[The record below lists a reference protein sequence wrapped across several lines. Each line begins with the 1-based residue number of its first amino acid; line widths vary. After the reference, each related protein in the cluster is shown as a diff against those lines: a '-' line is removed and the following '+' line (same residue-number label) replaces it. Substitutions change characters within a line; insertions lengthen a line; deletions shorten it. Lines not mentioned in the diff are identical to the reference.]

1 VARIVPAEGF
11 DLLKDRVQKAVSG
24 LFPIVGKKNTLEL
37 HDVAVRD
44 DLDSGDFR
52 SQKAAK
58 LEGKSWAVPVEATLS
73 LKDNAT
79 GRVVDRQKIK
89 LMSLPKTTNRYSYIV
104 DGQEY
109 QVDNQWR
116 LKPGVYNMVKADGA
130 LESHFNAPGGG
141 FKVHFDP
148 ASHAFS
154 MEYGNSNIPLKPL
167 LHAMG
172 VPEEEVEKRWGK
184 DIAVA
189 NHADMP
195 KALSKFYK
203 ADTGL
208 KPSSTMTPEDTR
220 AHFWQVMDNTK
231 MNPDVNMLTLGKA
244 HSNVTGAALLDA
256 SDKLLK
262 ISRGDA
268 KPDPRDAIMFKDL
281 HSMEDFAA
289 ERITRGSKDILRKIG
304 NTVDKKDK
312 VRDIIAPDTFNKHVR
327 LMFTKNSLASTPSQ
341 TNPLEM
347 ISAQF
352 KTTITGEGGIKS
364 EHTVSDEAKLIDP
377 SHLGF
382 LDPIHTPE
390 GKDTGITLRLPIG
403 VTKKDHDVTIKMY
416 NLHTGKNEDVNPTIA
431 YKSHVVLP
439 DQVKWV
445 DGKPVPIGP
454 SIKISGIE
462 NEIYDGS
469 MKGADYV
476 MRDPMQM
483 FSFASNLIPFMPAD
497 HPNRS
502 TMAGRQMEQAVS
514 LLHRE
519 APLVQSLAGAHSF
532 EHMVGGFASHHTRD
546 DGTVTQIKPDAI
558 VIEGEDGKR
567 REVHIYDHFPLNE
580 DKAFLHSTPLVKVG
594 DKVKAGQIIADTNF
608 SRGGVLAM
616 GNNLRVGF
624 MPYKGLNYE
633 DGIVVTESAAKKL
646 TSEHLHRHTI
656 ERDVSHVLDKRKFQA
671 YIPTGMNRSQADKLD
686 DEGVIKPGTVVM
698 PGDTLIAAL
707 RASNES
713 EKREDVQLSKL
724 HKSIVRPFKDASVT
738 WDNDYPGVVKEV
750 VKTGADV
757 AVHVKTE
764 EPLEIGD
771 KICGRHG
778 NKGIVTCHDESTEIL
793 TDQGWRYFKDLD
805 RTELICTRN
814 ILGEIE
820 YQQPTAYI
828 DQPHKGRMY
837 KYAGRRLDV
846 LCTPEHNHYVRGR
859 GQEQFKL
866 LSAEKCFG
874 LPKIHVR
881 TGKWYG
887 VDLDKIVIP
896 GRPRN
901 SNHQA
906 EEFCESREYDADDFL
921 EFFGYWITEGCL
933 GNDSHITIAQT
944 KEIHPDVYVKITA
957 VLQRMGYSTC
967 EQPTVIVISDP
978 RLHTWL
984 KQFGKA
990 KAKFIPRDFMM
1001 VSQRQLRILADA
1013 LFEGDGGVYYRE
1025 KDNHTRYEL
1034 FTSSQRLSDD
1044 YQELALK
1051 LGMSANVKPQKGEYG
1066 TEYVVRWSL
1075 KDEVWTNNDRRFDNE
1090 SWVDYV
1096 GRVYCVDVPNHVIY
1110 VRRNGIPVWSGNCI
1124 VPDHEAPYTK
1134 DGRPLDVLLN
1144 PLGVTGRTNLGQV
1157 LEVAAGKIAE
1167 KTGKTYFTKNFK
1179 PDADLHA
1186 QVTQDLAKHGL
1197 TDKETVFDPMNGRPM
1212 GDVLVGPMH
1221 MLKLHHQVEK
1231 KLSARALG
1239 YGYAYDRNKIP
1250 QGGGPHGA
1258 QSLGVLGLYAM
1269 LGHGAV
1275 ANLREM
1281 NTWKSDAGQGDQF
1294 WTALQAGEMLPTPK
1308 PTFAYNKFI
1317 SLIKGLNVNVEKTG
1331 NSLILSPM
1339 TDKQVHEM
1347 SNGELKDPSK
1357 MTIAK
1362 TMRPE
1367 PGGLFDPKITGGLE
1381 GDRWSHFVLPEA
1393 FPNPVFEGAIVK
1405 LTGIKTSQFD
1415 GLIGGTLAYD
1425 PATGKIGDPLKMKGG
1440 LVGGKAFNALLGK
1453 IDVKK
1458 DLAAALEK
1466 LQKPTLK
1473 GSYLDDANKRVKF
1486 LKVLDRL
1493 GVSPKDAY
1501 MMQSVPVLPPSMRPL
1516 PILPNGTISEEDING
1531 LYKSLHLTA
1540 SRYAKMSPLIP
1551 DEDQSKVELR
1561 QEVYDGLRALSG
1573 IGSFPRGN
1581 RRGILDYIAGKRYV
1595 DGVKTGPPKEGF
1607 FQEQLV
1613 TRKQDMTMRGTIIPE
1628 PSLSLDE
1635 VGIPKSAALELYKP
1649 FVIRELRNLM
1659 GISPLQAQ
1667 QKMSEGGDIVDR
1679 ALDRAILSRPILLKR
1694 DPVLHKY
1701 GIQAFKPRIVSGK
1714 AVQIHPL
1721 VTSGFNADFDG
1732 DSVLGDILVAH
1743 LDKTGCAEGMPHTG
1757 RLFSYKIIDLAN
1769 FPHLPDPIRTTETG
1783 VTVYAV
1789 PPGTFVPAFDGGAF
1803 DMSEVTEYSVHPNC
1817 EEWRIETERGREMF
1831 VSEDHSLALLNP
1843 ATLEVYDA
1851 VPSTAEGMWLPTLRY
1866 LNPGPAPVPS
1876 LPGVA
1881 TKNDRALAMLEDVPA
1896 TFDVGWFLGTTVG
1909 DGWVSQRG
1917 PSKDFL
1923 GKLKDESVVESRS
1936 VFLAYGAD
1944 GRDVADKWDNVGKY
1958 ISQKTRTGDISAP
1971 HKFGEYECQ
1980 SFKSSICSTA
1990 LGLWLEPLIGKGAA
2004 NKHLPDGFLHFPVEF
2019 RQGLFCGLID
2029 TDGTVNWSNGVNK
2042 APQFSMSYSTV
2053 SPDLTESIQ
2062 LLGLSLGL
2070 VPSCTATH
2078 TPAGKPSW
2086 VITFSIRT
2094 VQDADW
2100 IKLEHT
2106 DKRAALEKL
2115 RDSSKVIYGRSD
2127 QVPLLDAAK
2136 EELLEHLRTLGAA
2149 KRKGHGHNAAAFS
2162 SYTVLRQSNGGVSR
2176 ITVQNL
2182 NDLIDQSTR
2191 SEYLSR
2197 WFALAMNA
2205 DVGWDRVVA
2214 SKATG
2219 EIKTMYDLKVPGP
2232 WTFTMANGAAV
2243 WDCMGAF
2250 VPVGSEAVAEAHKM
2264 FPSNNLFSPA
2274 TGKLMYSP
2282 SGESRLG
2289 LYGLTR
2295 AGAATSHEFS
2305 TIQDVETAVR
2315 KGTVKLTDQVKVG
2328 GIHSTV
2334 GRFMV
2339 AGALPESMRGE
2350 YLGRKEPLNASA
2362 QEELMTRIAKEH
2374 KNEYGQSI
2382 NKLKDLGNM
2391 WATQTA
2397 FSVGMSELAPDREA
2411 RNRILAKADDQ
2422 VSKLTGAT
2430 KDAKT
2435 VEIYAKATDEMD
2447 KHFRAISEEGN
2458 NLMLLHNMGMK
2469 GGTNTIRQIRA
2480 APMLMANH
2488 KGEIIPSPVRKSYAE
2503 GLDIAGYW
2511 TATSGGRK
2519 GVIQKVQAVQEP
2531 GHITKQVMNSTMNNL
2546 ILDHDCG
2553 TDKGISLSID
2563 EKDILD
2569 RFTAADVKLGNRIIK
2584 SGTLITPELRSAF
2597 RNNNVG
2603 KVVVRSP
2610 LRCLHG
2616 PGLCQKCFGYTE
2628 DGRLPE
2634 VGLNVGV
2641 LAGQAIGER
2650 ATQLAMKAFHQGG
2663 TASSKSS
2670 LVDQFNQVQDLL
2682 LFPKQLPGSATLST
2696 VSGKVT
2702 KIEKDSAG
2710 GHNVIIEEERHYIP
2724 QSRGVPVYDK
2734 KPLAVGTE
2742 VKKGMPISEG
2752 RVNPHEMLPLT
2763 GIEPVQALLASN
2775 LADMYEGQGIRRR
2788 NHEVVI
2794 KALTNLTKI
2803 KDAGSSTH
2811 YIRGDFAPTT
2821 FVSSLN
2827 RGMAKGEHPIV
2838 HEPILKGVNVLP
2850 LDMQEDWIAKLNH
2863 EGLAN
2868 TVIDAAQQG
2877 WRSNLHS
2884 LHPVP
2889 AVVYAAELGKPPKD
2903 LPGYFY

>member
-1 VARIVPAEGF
+1 MARLVPEEGF

-24 LFPIVGKKNTLEL
+24 LFPIIGKKNTLEL

-44 DLDSGDFR
+44 NLDSYDVR
-52 SQKAAK
+52 SQKEAK
-58 LEGKSWAVPVEATLS
+58 LEGKSWAVPVEATIS
-73 LKDNAT
+73 LKDNVT
-79 GRVVDRQKIK
+79 GRVIDRQKIK
-89 LMSLPKTTNRYSYIV
+89 LMSLPKVTNRYSHIV

-116 LKPGVYNMVKADGA
+116 LKPGVYNMIKADGA

-148 ASHAFS
+148 ATREFS
-154 MEYGNSNIPLKPL
+154 MGYGNSNIPLKPL

-189 NHADMP
+189 NHADMS
-195 KALSKFYK
+195 KALAKFHK

-208 KPSSTMTPEDTR
+208 KSSATMTPEDMR
-220 AHFWQVMDNTK
+220 AHFWQVMDGTK

-244 HSNVTGAALLDA
+244 HSNVTGATLLDA

-262 ISRGDA
+262 ISRGEA
-268 KPDPRDAIMFKDL
+268 RPDPRDAIMFKDL

-312 VRDIIAPDTFNKHVR
+312 VRDIIAPDIFNRHIR
-327 LMFTKNSLASTPSQ
+327 QLFSKNSLSSVPSQ

-352 KTTITGEGGIKS
+352 KTTITGDGGIKS

-403 VTKKDHDVTIKMY
+403 VTKRGHDVTIKMY
-416 NLHTGKNEDVNPTIA
+416 NLHTGKNEEVNPTVA

-439 DQVKWV
+439 DQVRWV
-445 DGKPVPIGP
+445 DGKPVPIKH
-454 SIKISGIE
+454 SIKISGLE
-462 NEIYDGS
+462 NEIYDGP

-476 MRDPMQM
+476 MKDPMQM
-483 FSFASNLIPFMPAD
+483 FSFASNMIPFMPAD

-532 EHMVGGFASHHTRD
+532 DHMVGGFASHHTRV
-546 DGTVTQIKPDAI
+546 DGTVAQIKPDAV
-558 VIEGEDGKR
+558 VIKGTDGKR
-567 REVHIYDHFPLNE
+567 HEVQIYDHFPLNE
-580 DKAFLHSTPLVKVG
+580 DKAFLHSTPIVKVG
-594 DKVKAGQIIADTNF
+594 DKVSVGQTVADSNF
-608 SRGGVLAM
+608 SKGGVLAM
-616 GNNLRVGF
+616 GTNLRVGF
-624 MPYKGLNYE
+624 MPYKGYNYE
-633 DGIVVTESAAKKL
+633 DGIVVTESAARKL

-656 ERDVSHVLDKRKFQA
+656 DRDVAHVLDKRKFQA
-671 YIPTGMNRSQADKLD
+671 YIPTGMNRAQAEKLD
-686 DEGVIKPGTVVM
+686 DDGVIKPGTIVM

-724 HKSIVRPFKDASVT
+724 HKSIVRPFKDASVM

-750 VKTGADV
+750 VKTGTSV
-757 AVHVKTE
+757 SVHTKTE

-771 KICGRHG
+771 KVAGRHG
-778 NKGIVTCHDESTEIL
+778 NKGIV
-793 TDQGWRYFKDLD
+793 
-805 RTELICTRN
+805 
-814 ILGEIE
+814 
-820 YQQPTAYI
+820 
-828 DQPHKGRMY
+828 
-837 KYAGRRLDV
+837 
-846 LCTPEHNHYVRGR
+846 VR
-859 GQEQFKL
+859 
-866 LSAEKCFG
+866 
-874 LPKIHVR
+874 I
-881 TGKWYG
+881 
-887 VDLDKIVIP
+887 I
-896 GRPRN
+896 
-901 SNHQA
+901 
-906 EEFCESREYDADDFL
+906 
-921 EFFGYWITEGCL
+921 
-933 GNDSHITIAQT
+933 
-944 KEIHPDVYVKITA
+944 
-957 VLQRMGYSTC
+957 
-967 EQPTVIVISDP
+967 
-978 RLHTWL
+978 
-984 KQFGKA
+984 
-990 KAKFIPRDFMM
+990 
-1001 VSQRQLRILADA
+1001 
-1013 LFEGDGGVYYRE
+1013 
-1025 KDNHTRYEL
+1025 
-1034 FTSSQRLSDD
+1034 
-1044 YQELALK
+1044 
-1051 LGMSANVKPQKGEYG
+1051 
-1066 TEYVVRWSL
+1066 
-1075 KDEVWTNNDRRFDNE
+1075 
-1090 SWVDYV
+1090 
-1096 GRVYCVDVPNHVIY
+1096 
-1110 VRRNGIPVWSGNCI
+1110 
-1124 VPDHEAPYTK
+1124 PDHESPHTK
-1134 DGRPLDVLLN
+1134 DGRPLDVILN

-1197 TDKETVFDPMNGRPM
+1197 TDKETVYDPMNERPM

-1221 MLKLHHQVEK
+1221 ILKLHHQVEK

-1250 QGGGPHGA
+1250 KGGGPHGA
-1258 QSLGVLGLYAM
+1258 QSLGVLGLYSM
-1269 LGHGAV
+1269 LAHGSL

-1281 NTWKSDAGQGDQF
+1281 NTLKSDSGQGDQF
-1294 WTALQAGEMLPTPK
+1294 WAALQAGEMLPTPK

-1347 SNGELKDPSK
+1347 SNGELKNPSK

-1367 PGGLFDPKITGGLE
+1367 PGGLFDQKITGGMEGDKWCFHPSTKVITDRGLLPIGDIVRKKLKVKVLSQSAAGKLEWRSIKNYWKNTTQEDLVALHFESSGYLSGFSRRSSGISVLWSTPTHEVYEAGGLKVHAEDTEGLSVSMATHQLSEAQKQVVLGTLLGDSYLE
-1381 GDRWSHFVLPEA
+1381 GGSSTKNWMLRCGHGPSQLDYLKFKFGVLGDFVDAPVFAQKKPKKGKWKKRTTYTLRTIRHPVFTEVHGLTYRDGQKRVTREWLDKLDERGLAVWFFDDGCTSRKGNKIRVTLCTNCFSWNEIEIIRQWLLDRWDTPTTTVRDEKKYKGKDYGWQLCLSPTSSRDFLCRVTPYAVPCVQYKVSLEYKAGKCKKCTRSINTAYDVCDTCVLKQIGAVRSRRAFQKLKNRLLDESAVRHRYGSWSNARLMAARGAADEAAAVVDCFSTLRATVGTKLDEFEGRSNLITTPVRVYHVDRSGQAHYSKDHTVYNIEVEGNHNYFANGILVGNSHFRLPEA

-1405 LTGIKTSQFD
+1405 LTGLKTSQYD

-1425 PATGKIGDPLKMKGG
+1425 PATGKIGDPLKMKDS

-1473 GSYLDDANKRVKF
+1473 GAYLDDANKRVKF

-1493 GVSPKDAY
+1493 SVSPKDAY

-1516 PILPNGTISEEDING
+1516 PVLPNGTISEEDING

-1561 QEVYDGLRALSG
+1561 QEVYDGLRALAG

-1613 TRKQDMTMRGTIIPE
+1613 SRKQDMTMRGTIIPE

-1635 VGIPKSAALELYKP
+1635 VGLPKSAALEVYKP
-1649 FVIRELRNLM
+1649 FVIRELRNLL
-1659 GISPLQAQ
+1659 GIAPLQAQ
-1667 QKMSEGGDIVDR
+1667 QKLAEGGEIVDR
-1679 ALDRAILSRPILLKR
+1679 ALDRVILSRPILLKR

-1721 VTSGFNADFDG
+1721 VTSGFGADFDG
-1732 DSVLGDILVAH
+1732 DA
-1743 LDKTGCAEGMPHTG
+1743 
-1757 RLFSYKIIDLAN
+1757 
-1769 FPHLPDPIRTTETG
+1769 
-1783 VTVYAV
+1783 
-1789 PPGTFVPAFDGGAF
+1789 
-1803 DMSEVTEYSVHPNC
+1803 
-1817 EEWRIETERGREMF
+1817 
-1831 VSEDHSLALLNP
+1831 
-1843 ATLEVYDA
+1843 
-1851 VPSTAEGMWLPTLRY
+1851 
-1866 LNPGPAPVPS
+1866 
-1876 LPGVA
+1876 
-1881 TKNDRALAMLEDVPA
+1881 
-1896 TFDVGWFLGTTVG
+1896 
-1909 DGWVSQRG
+1909 
-1917 PSKDFL
+1917 
-1923 GKLKDESVVESRS
+1923 
-1936 VFLAYGAD
+1936 
-1944 GRDVADKWDNVGKY
+1944 
-1958 ISQKTRTGDISAP
+1958 
-1971 HKFGEYECQ
+1971 
-1980 SFKSSICSTA
+1980 
-1990 LGLWLEPLIGKGAA
+1990 
-2004 NKHLPDGFLHFPVEF
+2004 
-2019 RQGLFCGLID
+2019 
-2029 TDGTVNWSNGVNK
+2029 
-2042 APQFSMSYSTV
+2042 
-2053 SPDLTESIQ
+2053 
-2062 LLGLSLGL
+2062 
-2070 VPSCTATH
+2070 
-2078 TPAGKPSW
+2078 
-2086 VITFSIRT
+2086 
-2094 VQDADW
+2094 
-2100 IKLEHT
+2100 
-2106 DKRAALEKL
+2106 
-2115 RDSSKVIYGRSD
+2115 
-2127 QVPLLDAAK
+2127 
-2136 EELLEHLRTLGAA
+2136 
-2149 KRKGHGHNAAAFS
+2149 
-2162 SYTVLRQSNGGVSR
+2162 
-2176 ITVQNL
+2176 
-2182 NDLIDQSTR
+2182 
-2191 SEYLSR
+2191 
-2197 WFALAMNA
+2197 
-2205 DVGWDRVVA
+2205 
-2214 SKATG
+2214 
-2219 EIKTMYDLKVPGP
+2219 
-2232 WTFTMANGAAV
+2232 
-2243 WDCMGAF
+2243 MGAF
-2250 VPVGSEAVAEAHKM
+2250 VPVGSDAVAEAYKM

-2295 AGAATSHEFS
+2295 VGAATSHEFS

-2328 GIHSTV
+2328 GLHSTV

-2350 YLGRKEPLNASA
+2350 YLGRKGPLNALD
-2362 QEELMTRIAKEH
+2362 QDELMTRIAKEH

-2391 WATQTA
+2391 WSTQTA
-2397 FSVGMSELAPDREA
+2397 FSIGMSELTPDREA
-2411 RNRILAKADDQ
+2411 RNRILAKADVQ
-2422 VSKLTGAT
+2422 VSKLSGSS

-2435 VEIYAKATDEMD
+2435 IEIYTKATEDLD
-2447 KHFRAISEEGN
+2447 THFKAVPEEGN

-2488 KGEIIPSPVRKSYAE
+2488 KGEIISNPVRKSYAE

-2569 RFTAADVKLGNRIIK
+2569 RFTAADVRLGNK
-2584 SGTLITPELRSAF
+2584 TVKAGTLITPELKSAF

-2616 PGLCQKCFGYTE
+2616 PGLCQMCHGLTE
-2628 DGRLPE
+2628 NGTLPE
-2634 VGLNVGV
+2634 KGLNVGV
-2641 LAGQAIGER
+2641 LAGQALGER

-2663 TASSKSS
+2663 TASSKSA
-2670 LVDQFNQVQDLL
+2670 LVDQFEQVQDLL
-2682 LFPKQLPGSATLST
+2682 LFPKVLPGSATLST

-2702 KIEKDSAG
+2702 KIEKDTAG
-2710 GHNVIIEEERHYIP
+2710 GHNVIIEGERHYIP
-2724 QSRGVPVYDK
+2724 QSRGAPLYDK
-2734 KPLAVGTE
+2734 KPLVVGTE
-2742 VKKGMPISEG
+2742 IKKGMPISEG

-2811 YIRGDFAPTT
+2811 FIRGDFAPTT
-2821 FVSSLN
+2821 YVSSLN
-2827 RGMAKGEHPIV
+2827 RKMVKGEHPIV

-2850 LDMQEDWIAKLNH
+2850 IDMQEDWMAKLNH
-2863 EGLAN
+2863 EGLAE
-2868 TVIDAAQQG
+2868 TVINAAQQG
-2877 WRSNLHS
+2877 WRSHIHS
-2884 LHPVP
+2884 LHPIP
-2889 AVVYAAELGKPPKD
+2889 AVVYAAQLGKPPKD

>member
-1 VARIVPAEGF
+1 MARVVPEEGF

-44 DLDSGDFR
+44 NLNSYDVR
-52 SQKAAK
+52 SQKEAK
-58 LEGKSWAVPVEATLS
+58 LEGKSWAVPVEATVS
-73 LKDNAT
+73 LKDNVT
-79 GRVVDRQKIK
+79 GRVIDRQKIK
-89 LMSLPKTTNRYSYIV
+89 LMSLPKVTNRYSQIV

-148 ASHAFS
+148 ATREFF
-154 MEYGNSNIPLKPL
+154 MGYGNSNIPLKPL

-172 VPEEEVEKRWGK
+172 VPEDEVEKRWGK

-189 NHADMP
+189 NHADMS

-208 KPSSTMTPEDTR
+208 KPLASTTPEDMR
-220 AHFWQVMDNTK
+220 AHFWQVMDGTK

-244 HSNVTGAALLDA
+244 HSNVTGATLLDA

-262 ISRGDA
+262 ISRGEA
-268 KPDPRDAIMFKDL
+268 RPDPRDAIMFKDL

-312 VRDIIAPDTFNKHVR
+312 VRDIIAPDIFNRHIR
-327 LMFTKNSLASTPSQ
+327 QLFSKNSLSSVPSQ

-352 KTTITGEGGIKS
+352 KTTITGDGGIKS

-403 VTKKDHDVTIKMY
+403 VTKRGHDVTIKMY
-416 NLHTGKNEDVNPTIA
+416 NLHTGKNEEVNPTVA

-439 DQVKWV
+439 DQVRWV
-445 DGKPVPIGP
+445 DGKPVPIKH
-454 SIKISGIE
+454 SIKISGLE
-462 NEIYDGS
+462 NEIYDGP

-476 MRDPMQM
+476 MKDPMQM
-483 FSFASNLIPFMPAD
+483 FSFASNMIPFMPAD

-519 APLVQSLAGAHSF
+519 TPLVQSLAGVHSF
-532 EHMVGGFASHHTRD
+532 DHMVGGFASHHTRV
-546 DGTVTQIKPDAI
+546 DGTVSQIKSDA
-558 VIEGEDGKR
+558 VIIKGTDGKKH
-567 REVHIYDHFPLNE
+567 EVQIYDHFPLNE
-580 DKAFLHSTPLVKVG
+580 DKAFMHSTPIVKVG
-594 DKVKAGQIIADTNF
+594 DKVSAGQTIADTNF
-608 SRGGVLAM
+608 SRNGVLAM
-616 GNNLRVGF
+616 GTNLRVGF
-624 MPYKGLNYE
+624 MPYKGYNYE

-646 TSEHLHRHTI
+646 TSMHLHRHSI
-656 ERDVSHVLDKRKFQA
+656 DRDIAHVLDKRKFQA
-671 YIPTGMNRSQADKLD
+671 YIPTGMNRAQAEKLD
-686 DEGVIKPGTVVM
+686 DDGVIKPGTIVM

-750 VKTGADV
+750 VKTGTSV
-757 AVHVKTE
+757 SVHTKTE

-771 KICGRHG
+771 KITGRHG
-778 NKGIVTCHDESTEIL
+778 NKGICHDQITEVL
-793 TDQGWRYFKDLD
+793 TDSGWKYWKDLD
-805 RTELICTRN
+805 RTELLCTRN
-814 ILGEIE
+814 QSTGKIE
-820 YQQPTAYI
+820 YQKPISYTSYRY
-828 DQPHKGRMY
+828 KGKMY
-837 KYAGRRLDV
+837 RYAGRRLD
-846 LCTPEHNHYVRGR
+846 LCTTPEHNHFVRTRHGEF
-859 GQEQFKL
+859 GL
-866 LSAEKCFG
+866 VPAEECFG
-874 LPKIHVR
+874 FPRIHLR
-881 TGKWYG
+881 TGDWRG
-887 VDLDKIVIP
+887 EEIEDVVIP
-896 GRPRN
+896 GRPDG
-901 SNHQA
+901 HKLHK
-906 EEFCESREYDADDFL
+906 EFCTSRSYDADLFL
-921 EFFGYWITEGCL
+921 EFFGLWVTEGCL
-933 GNDSHITIAQT
+933 SHTSNINIAQS
-944 KEIHPDVYVKITA
+944 KEVHPEIYDRIVA
-957 VLQRMGYSTC
+957 VVEAMGYRAHKGDN
-967 EQPTVIVISDP
+967 IIGLSDP
-978 RLHTWL
+978 RLNAWL
-984 KQFGKA
+984 KQFGKSHD
-990 KAKFIPRDFMM
+990 KFIPRQFLE
-1001 VSQRQLRILADA
+1001 VSKRQLRILADA
-1013 LFEGDGGVYYRE
+1013 LFQGDGGVYYRE

-1034 FTSSQRLSDD
+1034 FTSSKQLADD

-1051 LGMSANVKPQKGEYG
+1051 LGMSANIKPQKGEYG

-1075 KDEVWTNNDRRFDNE
+1075 KDEVWTNNDKRFDNE
-1090 SWVDYV
+1090 SWVDYN
-1096 GRVYCVDVPNHVIY
+1096 GMVYCAEVPNHVIY
-1110 VRRNGIPVWSGNCI
+1110 VRRNGIPVWSGNCTKI
-1124 VPDHEAPYTK
+1124 IPDHEAPHTK
-1134 DGRPLDVLLN
+1134 DGRPLDVILN

-1197 TDKETVFDPMNGRPM
+1197 TDKETVYDPMNERPM

-1250 QGGGPHGA
+1250 KGGGPHGA
-1258 QSLGVLGLYAM
+1258 QSLGVLGLYSM
-1269 LGHGAV
+1269 LAHGSL

-1281 NTWKSDAGQGDQF
+1281 NTWKSDSGQGDQF
-1294 WTALQAGEMLPTPK
+1294 WAALQAGEMLPTPK

-1367 PGGLFDPKITGGLE
+1367 PGGLFDQKITGGME
-1381 GDRWSHFVLPEA
+1381 GTSWSHFRLPEA

-1405 LTGIKTSQFD
+1405 LTGLKTSQYD

-1425 PATGKIGDPLKMKGG
+1425 PATGKIGDPLKMKDS

-1473 GSYLDDANKRVKF
+1473 GAYLDDANKRVKF

-1493 GVSPKDAY
+1493 SVSPKDAY

-1516 PILPNGTISEEDING
+1516 PVLPNGTISEEDING

-1561 QEVYDGLRALSG
+1561 QEVYDGLRALAG
-1573 IGSFPRGN
+1573 IGSFPRGV

-1595 DGVKTGPPKEGF
+1595 EGVKTGPPKEGF

-1667 QKMSEGGDIVDR
+1667 QKMNEGGEIVDR
-1679 ALDRAILSRPILLKR
+1679 ALDRVILSRPILLKR

-1732 DSVLGDILVAH
+1732 DA
-1743 LDKTGCAEGMPHTG
+1743 
-1757 RLFSYKIIDLAN
+1757 
-1769 FPHLPDPIRTTETG
+1769 
-1783 VTVYAV
+1783 
-1789 PPGTFVPAFDGGAF
+1789 
-1803 DMSEVTEYSVHPNC
+1803 
-1817 EEWRIETERGREMF
+1817 
-1831 VSEDHSLALLNP
+1831 
-1843 ATLEVYDA
+1843 
-1851 VPSTAEGMWLPTLRY
+1851 
-1866 LNPGPAPVPS
+1866 
-1876 LPGVA
+1876 
-1881 TKNDRALAMLEDVPA
+1881 
-1896 TFDVGWFLGTTVG
+1896 
-1909 DGWVSQRG
+1909 
-1917 PSKDFL
+1917 
-1923 GKLKDESVVESRS
+1923 
-1936 VFLAYGAD
+1936 
-1944 GRDVADKWDNVGKY
+1944 
-1958 ISQKTRTGDISAP
+1958 
-1971 HKFGEYECQ
+1971 
-1980 SFKSSICSTA
+1980 
-1990 LGLWLEPLIGKGAA
+1990 
-2004 NKHLPDGFLHFPVEF
+2004 
-2019 RQGLFCGLID
+2019 
-2029 TDGTVNWSNGVNK
+2029 
-2042 APQFSMSYSTV
+2042 
-2053 SPDLTESIQ
+2053 
-2062 LLGLSLGL
+2062 
-2070 VPSCTATH
+2070 
-2078 TPAGKPSW
+2078 
-2086 VITFSIRT
+2086 
-2094 VQDADW
+2094 
-2100 IKLEHT
+2100 
-2106 DKRAALEKL
+2106 
-2115 RDSSKVIYGRSD
+2115 
-2127 QVPLLDAAK
+2127 
-2136 EELLEHLRTLGAA
+2136 
-2149 KRKGHGHNAAAFS
+2149 
-2162 SYTVLRQSNGGVSR
+2162 
-2176 ITVQNL
+2176 
-2182 NDLIDQSTR
+2182 
-2191 SEYLSR
+2191 
-2197 WFALAMNA
+2197 
-2205 DVGWDRVVA
+2205 
-2214 SKATG
+2214 
-2219 EIKTMYDLKVPGP
+2219 
-2232 WTFTMANGAAV
+2232 
-2243 WDCMGAF
+2243 MGAF
-2250 VPVGSEAVAEAHKM
+2250 VPVGSEAVAEAYKM

-2295 AGAATSHEFS
+2295 VGAATSHEFS

-2328 GIHSTV
+2328 GLHSTV

-2350 YLGRKEPLNASA
+2350 YLGRKGPLNASD

-2391 WATQTA
+2391 WSTQTA
-2397 FSVGMSELAPDREA
+2397 FSIGLSELTPDREA
-2411 RNRILAKADDQ
+2411 RNRILAKADVQ
-2422 VSKLTGAT
+2422 VSKLSGSS

-2435 VEIYAKATDEMD
+2435 IEAYTRATDELD
-2447 KHFRAISEEGN
+2447 SHFKAVSEEGN

-2488 KGEIIPSPVRKSYAE
+2488 KGEIIPNPVRKSYAE

-2563 EKDILD
+2563 EEILD
-2569 RFTAADVKLGNRIIK
+2569 RFTAADVRLGNRTVK
-2584 SGTLITPELRSAF
+2584 AGTLITPELKSAF

-2616 PGLCQKCFGYTE
+2616 PGLCQKCYGLTE
-2628 DGRLPE
+2628 NGTLPE
-2634 VGLNVGV
+2634 RGLNVGV

-2663 TASSKSS
+2663 TASSKAA
-2670 LVDQFNQVQDLL
+2670 LVDQFGQVQDLL
-2682 LFPKQLPGSATLST
+2682 LFPKILPGSATLST

-2702 KIEKDSAG
+2702 KLEKDTAG
-2710 GHNVIIEEERHYIP
+2710 GHNVFIEGERHYIP

-2734 KPLAVGTE
+2734 KQLVVGTE

-2775 LADMYEGQGIRRR
+2775 LADMYAGQGIRRR

-2811 YIRGDFAPTT
+2811 FIRGDFAPTT
-2821 FVSSLN
+2821 YVSSLN
-2827 RGMAKGEHPIV
+2827 RKMVKGEHPIV

-2850 LDMQEDWIAKLNH
+2850 IDMQEDWMAKLNH
-2863 EGLAN
+2863 EGLAE
-2868 TVIDAAQQG
+2868 TVINAAQQG
-2877 WRSNLHS
+2877 WRSHIHS
-2884 LHPVP
+2884 LHPIP

>member
-1 VARIVPAEGF
+1 MARIDPAEGF
-11 DLLKDRVQKAVSG
+11 DLLKDRVQKAVSS

-44 DLDSGDFR
+44 NLDSGDFR
-52 SQKAAK
+52 SQKEAK
-58 LEGKSWAVPVEATLS
+58 LEGKSWAVPVEATVS

-79 GRVVDRQKIK
+79 GTVIDRQKIK
-89 LMSLPKTTNRYSYIV
+89 LMSLPKVTNRYSHIV

-116 LKPGVYNMVKADGA
+116 LKPGVYNMIKADGA

-141 FKVHFDP
+141 FKIHFDP
-148 ASHAFS
+148 ANREFS
-154 MEYGNSNIPLKPL
+154 MGYGNSNIPLKPL

-184 DIAVA
+184 DIASA
-189 NHADMP
+189 NHSDMP

-208 KPSSTMTPEDTR
+208 KPSATMATEDMR

-244 HSNVTGAALLDA
+244 HTNVTGATLLDA
-256 SDKLLK
+256 ADKLLK
-262 ISRGDA
+262 ISRGEA

-312 VRDIIAPDTFNKHVR
+312 VRDIIAPDIFNRHIR
-327 LMFTKNSLASTPSQ
+327 QLFSKNSLSSVPSQ

-352 KTTITGEGGIKS
+352 KTTITGDGGIKS

-403 VTKKDHDVTIKMY
+403 VTKRGHDVTIKMY
-416 NLHTGKNEDVNPTIA
+416 NLHTGKNEEVNPTVA

-439 DQVKWV
+439 DQVRWV

-476 MRDPMQM
+476 MKDPMQM
-483 FSFASNLIPFMPAD
+483 FSFASNMIPFMPAD

-532 EHMVGGFASHHTRD
+532 DHMVGSFASHHTHD
-546 DGTVTQIKPDAI
+546 GGTVTQIKPDA
-558 VIEGEDGKR
+558 VVVKGTDGKR
-567 REVHIYDHFPLNE
+567 HEIQIYDHFPLNE
-580 DKAFLHSTPLVKVG
+580 DKAFLHSIPTVKVG
-594 DKVKAGQIIADTNF
+594 DKVVAGQTVADSNF
-608 SRGGVLAM
+608 TKNGTLAM
-616 GNNLRVGF
+616 GTNLRVGF
-624 MPYKGLNYE
+624 MPWHGLNYE

-646 TSEHLHRHTI
+646 TSEHLHRHSI
-656 ERDVSHVLDKRKFQA
+656 ERDVAHVLDKRKFQA
-671 YIPTGMNRSQADKLD
+671 YIPTGMNRAQAEKLD
-686 DEGVIKPGTVVM
+686 EEGVIKPGTVVM

-750 VKTGADV
+750 VKTGTNV
-757 AVHVKTE
+757 AVHVKTA

-771 KICGRHG
+771 KVTARHG
-778 NKGIVTCHDESTEIL
+778 NKGIV
-793 TDQGWRYFKDLD
+793 
-805 RTELICTRN
+805 
-814 ILGEIE
+814 
-820 YQQPTAYI
+820 
-828 DQPHKGRMY
+828 
-837 KYAGRRLDV
+837 
-846 LCTPEHNHYVRGR
+846 
-859 GQEQFKL
+859 
-866 LSAEKCFG
+866 
-874 LPKIHVR
+874 
-881 TGKWYG
+881 
-887 VDLDKIVIP
+887 
-896 GRPRN
+896 
-901 SNHQA
+901 
-906 EEFCESREYDADDFL
+906 
-921 EFFGYWITEGCL
+921 
-933 GNDSHITIAQT
+933 
-944 KEIHPDVYVKITA
+944 VKI
-957 VLQRMGYSTC
+957 
-967 EQPTVIVISDP
+967 I
-978 RLHTWL
+978 
-984 KQFGKA
+984 
-990 KAKFIPRDFMM
+990 
-1001 VSQRQLRILADA
+1001 
-1013 LFEGDGGVYYRE
+1013 
-1025 KDNHTRYEL
+1025 
-1034 FTSSQRLSDD
+1034 
-1044 YQELALK
+1044 
-1051 LGMSANVKPQKGEYG
+1051 
-1066 TEYVVRWSL
+1066 
-1075 KDEVWTNNDRRFDNE
+1075 
-1090 SWVDYV
+1090 
-1096 GRVYCVDVPNHVIY
+1096 
-1110 VRRNGIPVWSGNCI
+1110 
-1124 VPDHEAPYTK
+1124 PDHESPHTK
-1134 DGRPLDVLLN
+1134 DGRPLDVILN

-1197 TDKETVFDPMNGRPM
+1197 TDKETVYDPMNERPM

-1250 QGGGPHGA
+1250 RGGGPHGA

-1269 LGHGAV
+1269 LGHGAL

-1294 WTALQAGEMLPTPK
+1294 WAALQAGEMLPTPK

-1357 MTIAK
+1357 MTVAK

-1367 PGGLFDPKITGGLE
+1367 PGGLFDQKITGGME

-1405 LTGIKTSQFD
+1405 LTGIKTSQYD

-1425 PATGKIGDPLKMKGG
+1425 PVTGKIGDPLKMKGS

-1453 IDVKK
+1453 IDVKR
-1458 DLAAALEK
+1458 DLAAALDK

-1473 GSYLDDANKRVKF
+1473 GAYLDDANKRVKF

-1551 DEDQSKVELR
+1551 EEDQSKVELR
-1561 QEVYDGLRALSG
+1561 QEVYDGLRALAG
-1573 IGSFPRGN
+1573 IGSFPRGV

-1595 DGVKTGPPKEGF
+1595 EGVKMGPPKEGF

-1667 QKMSEGGDIVDR
+1667 QKMVEGGDIVDR
-1679 ALDRAILSRPILLKR
+1679 ALDRVILSRPILLKR

-1732 DSVLGDILVAH
+1732 DA
-1743 LDKTGCAEGMPHTG
+1743 
-1757 RLFSYKIIDLAN
+1757 
-1769 FPHLPDPIRTTETG
+1769 
-1783 VTVYAV
+1783 
-1789 PPGTFVPAFDGGAF
+1789 
-1803 DMSEVTEYSVHPNC
+1803 
-1817 EEWRIETERGREMF
+1817 
-1831 VSEDHSLALLNP
+1831 
-1843 ATLEVYDA
+1843 
-1851 VPSTAEGMWLPTLRY
+1851 
-1866 LNPGPAPVPS
+1866 
-1876 LPGVA
+1876 
-1881 TKNDRALAMLEDVPA
+1881 
-1896 TFDVGWFLGTTVG
+1896 
-1909 DGWVSQRG
+1909 
-1917 PSKDFL
+1917 
-1923 GKLKDESVVESRS
+1923 
-1936 VFLAYGAD
+1936 
-1944 GRDVADKWDNVGKY
+1944 
-1958 ISQKTRTGDISAP
+1958 
-1971 HKFGEYECQ
+1971 
-1980 SFKSSICSTA
+1980 
-1990 LGLWLEPLIGKGAA
+1990 
-2004 NKHLPDGFLHFPVEF
+2004 
-2019 RQGLFCGLID
+2019 
-2029 TDGTVNWSNGVNK
+2029 
-2042 APQFSMSYSTV
+2042 
-2053 SPDLTESIQ
+2053 
-2062 LLGLSLGL
+2062 
-2070 VPSCTATH
+2070 
-2078 TPAGKPSW
+2078 
-2086 VITFSIRT
+2086 
-2094 VQDADW
+2094 
-2100 IKLEHT
+2100 
-2106 DKRAALEKL
+2106 
-2115 RDSSKVIYGRSD
+2115 
-2127 QVPLLDAAK
+2127 
-2136 EELLEHLRTLGAA
+2136 
-2149 KRKGHGHNAAAFS
+2149 
-2162 SYTVLRQSNGGVSR
+2162 
-2176 ITVQNL
+2176 
-2182 NDLIDQSTR
+2182 
-2191 SEYLSR
+2191 
-2197 WFALAMNA
+2197 
-2205 DVGWDRVVA
+2205 
-2214 SKATG
+2214 
-2219 EIKTMYDLKVPGP
+2219 
-2232 WTFTMANGAAV
+2232 
-2243 WDCMGAF
+2243 MGAF
-2250 VPVGSEAVAEAHKM
+2250 VPVGSEAVAEAYKM

-2295 AGAATSHEFS
+2295 VGAATSHEFS

-2328 GIHSTV
+2328 GLHSTV

-2391 WATQTA
+2391 WSTQTA

-2411 RNRILAKADDQ
+2411 RNRILAKADAQ
-2422 VSKLTGAT
+2422 VSKLSGPS

-2435 VEIYAKATDEMD
+2435 VEVYTRATDELD
-2447 KHFRAISEEGN
+2447 AHFKAVPEEGN

-2488 KGEIIPSPVRKSYAE
+2488 KGEIIPNPVRKSYAE

-2569 RFTAADVKLGNRIIK
+2569 RFTAADVRLGNRTVK
-2584 SGTLITPELRSAF
+2584 AGTLITPELRSAF

-2616 PGLCQKCFGYTE
+2616 PGLCQKCYGLTE
-2628 DGRLPE
+2628 NGTLPE
-2634 VGLNVGV
+2634 KGLNVGV

-2663 TASSKSS
+2663 TASSKSA
-2670 LVDQFNQVQDLL
+2670 LVDQFEQVQDLL

-2696 VSGKVT
+2696 VNGKVT
-2702 KIEKDSAG
+2702 KIEKDPAG
-2710 GHNVIIEEERHYIP
+2710 GHNVTIEGERHYIP
-2724 QSRGVPVYDK
+2724 LSRGAPLYDK
-2734 KPLAVGTE
+2734 KPLVVGTE

-2821 FVSSLN
+2821 FVTSTN
-2827 RGMAKGEHPIV
+2827 RGMAKGDHPIV

-2850 LDMQEDWIAKLNH
+2850 IDMQEDWMAKLNH
-2863 EGLAN
+2863 EGLSE
-2868 TVIDAAQQG
+2868 TVINAAQQG
-2877 WRSNLHS
+2877 WRSNIHS
-2884 LHPVP
+2884 LHPIP
-2889 AVVYAAELGKPPKD
+2889 SVVYAAELGKPPKD
-2903 LPGYFY
+2903 HPEWY